1 MCATCS
7 KDTPVPHERESVQEH
22 SAIKQGALTNCIYT
36 QRIQCIV
43 ISSLCTGYTAHVRWR
58 VRVYLRQQSPLHA
71 QAPLASQA
79 EGKASKTIELFNGE
93 GHSQRLPF
101 EFHRTA
107 NATTQRFPPLDMLS
121 CETRSSI
128 PQKCACRPQCHEIRT
143 KPNRLVCSAHN
154 SASPNCVAS
163 VYVCNC
169 AHNVQ
174 RIDNRLRL
182 SRSNRTQGSVAM
194 CGARSLHR
202 NKRLLFIT
210 TRQNCSK

>member
-1 MCATCS
+1 
-7 KDTPVPHERESVQEH
+7 
-22 SAIKQGALTNCIYT
+22 
-36 QRIQCIV
+36 
-43 ISSLCTGYTAHVRWR
+43 
-58 VRVYLRQQSPLHA
+58 
-71 QAPLASQA
+71 
-79 EGKASKTIELFNGE
+79 FNGE

-154 SASPNCVAS
+154 SASQNCVAS

-194 CGARSLHR
+194 CGRGVYTGISAFSLLRQGKTVPNEHVSINTQPP
-202 NKRLLFIT
+202 NKQSRVTVNWT
-210 TRQNCSK
+210 THPNERRKKKKSRCAHVERD